1 MMEIR
6 PLRPEDADSIR
17 KLRLEALLDSPE
29 SFGSSYAEEREYPL
43 QKFQNRLE
51 SGYTFGAFL
60 DGKLIGMVTLIP
72 ETKHKTRHK
81 AHIYAMYVTP
91 DQRGQGIGKKLV
103 KEAIETA
110 KQIDGIE
117 QIVLSVVSSNNTA
130 KQLYLSLGFETYGK
144 EKHALKIDEAYLDED
159 HMCLFFRD

>member
-6 PLRPEDADSIR
+6 LLRPEDADSIR

-29 SFGSSYAEEREYPL
+29 SFGSSYEEEREYSL

-51 SGYTFGAFL
+51 IGFTFGAFQ

-72 ETKHKTRHK
+72 DTKHKTRHK
-81 AHIYAMYVTP
+81 AHIFAMYVTP
-91 DQRGQGIGKKLV
+91 GLRGQGIGKKLV

-117 QIVLSVVSSNNTA
+117 QILLSVVTSNDGA
-130 KQLYLSLGFETYGK
+130 KHLYLSLGFEIYGR
-144 EKHALKIDEAYLDED
+144 EKHALKIGDSYLDEE
-159 HMCLFFRD
+159 HMCLFL

>member
-1 MMEIR
+1 MIEIR
-6 PLRPEDADSIR
+6 LLRPEDADSIR

-29 SFGSSYAEEREYPL
+29 SFGSSYEEEREYSL

-51 SGYTFGAFL
+51 VGSTFGAFQ

-81 AHIYAMYVTP
+81 AHIFAMYVTP
-91 DQRGQGIGKKLV
+91 GLRGQRIGRKLV

-110 KQIDGIE
+110 KQIVGIE
-117 QIVLSVVSSNNTA
+117 QILLSVVTSNDAA
-130 KQLYLSLGFETYGK
+130 KHLYLSLGFEIYGK
-144 EKHALKIDEAYLDED
+144 EKHALKIGDSYLDEE
-159 HMCLFFRD
+159 HMCLFL